1 MLDWCYMSKR
11 CKESVDHLVLHYP
24 IAYELWSMVFYLFG
38 IHWVTLYKVIELS
51 ASWQG
56 KFGRHRNIDFWRFV
70 PHCLFWC
77 LWQEWNARCFEDSEW
92 LIHDIKS
99 FFFHTLLEWSLVLPS
114 CTSLSLLVLL
124 DHCNLGY

>member
-1 MLDWCYMSKR
+1 MSKR

-56 KFGRHRNIDFWRFV
+56 KFGRHRNTDFGVLCQIVYFGGSGMLDILRT
-70 PHCLFWC
+70 LNG
-77 LWQEWNARCFEDSEW
+77 QS
-92 LIHDIKS
+92 LI
-99 FFFHTLLEWSLVLPS
+99 
-114 CTSLSLLVLL
+114 
-124 DHCNLGY
+124 